1 MSESPFINRE
11 ECSVKLRLIMLAMAA
26 VCCAVPTLGQAQ
38 EACNVGIWYPYSSSE
53 GVPPISA
60 FDARG
65 LNASFINGDLT
76 NAELDT
82 YDVLFIGRNG
92 TGNWGG
98 DNVAITDID
107 ALINWVN
114 TGGGIVSEST
124 SPVYESD
131 AVKGQPWSS
140 RISEVLGVTG
150 DQSCCDNG
158 VSDLTIT
165 ITDPAHPMAQGVSAS
180 FTLTGTHASNLSSA
194 IDNGKNPTAVQ
205 VGTTNGNPIIAS
217 QYGAGYGVYFPAAV
231 GYQGMDWENNP
242 DYENLFLNGIQYAC
256 SGGGGGGIVQVT
268 VPVPTMSPTRLTA
281 LMILVLA
288 IGLVFVRRQ
297 T

>member
-1 MSESPFINRE
+1 M
-11 ECSVKLRLIMLAMAA
+11 KLRLIMLAMAA
-26 VCCAVPTLGQAQ
+26 VWCAAPAQGQAQ
-38 EACNVGIWYPYSSSE
+38 EACNVGIWYPYTSSE

-60 FDARG
+60 FNARG

-76 NAELDT
+76 NAALST

-107 ALINWVN
+107 ALIDWVN

-140 RISEVLGVTG
+140 RLSEVLGVTG
-150 DQSCCDNG
+150 NQSCCDSG
-158 VSDLTIT
+158 VSNPTIT
-165 ITDPAHPMAQGVSAS
+165 ITNPAHPIAQGVAAS
-180 FTLTGTHASNLSSA
+180 FTLTGNHAYNTTSA
-194 IDNGKNPTAVQ
+194 IDTGKNPTAVQ
-205 VGTTNGNPIIAS
+205 VGTTNSNPIIAT

-231 GYQGMDWENNP
+231 GYRSMDWAANP
-242 DYENLFLNGIQYAC
+242 DYETLFLNGVQYAC
-256 SGGGGGGIVQVT
+256 SGGGGVSPSSVEDT
-268 VPVPTMSPTRLTA
+268 VPVPTMSPTRLTV
-281 LMILVLA
+281 LMFLVLA
-288 IGLVFVRRQ
+288 IGLVFIRRQ